1 MRFIIN
7 LLAAFAFI
15 LTVSVSINAQSWKP
29 DPMKS
34 AVVDKL
40 IGTWTSE
47 PHDFMGSSRTDVV
60 THSLR
65 HNGQY
70 MVIDASSTSTEG
82 VTYTGTL
89 FITVD
94 KSGNINGWG
103 FGDFGGVTTYTGKT
117 EGDNKISVTGV
128 SEKGGTETRDIV
140 ITGDKMVH
148 NVSFTMKGADGKDMT
163 AKMVITFNKNK

>member
-7 LLAAFAFI
+7 LLMTLAFI
-15 LTVSVSINAQSWKP
+15 SCLSLSINAQSWKP
-29 DPMKS
+29 EPMKS

-40 IGTWTSE
+40 LGTWTSE
-47 PHDFMGSSRTDVV
+47 PHEFMGSTRTDVV

-70 MVIDASSTSTEG
+70 MVIDVSSKSSDG

-89 FITVD
+89 FINVD
-94 KSGNINGWG
+94 KDGNIRGWG
-103 FGDFGGVTTYTGKT
+103 FDDFGGVQSYTGKT
-117 EGDNKISVTGV
+117 DGDSKISVSGK
-128 SEKGGTETRDIV
+128 SENGSGEQRDIV

-148 NVSFTMKGADGKDMT
+148 NITFSYKDKDGKDVVS
-163 AKMVITFNKNK
+163 KMVVTYNKNK

>member
-7 LLAAFAFI
+7 LLAAFVFI

-29 DPMKS
+29 EPMKS
-34 AVVDKL
+34 AVCDKL
-40 IGTWTSE
+40 MGSWTSE
-47 PHDFMGSSRTDVV
+47 PHDFMGSTRTDFL
-60 THSLR
+60 THSMK

-70 MVIDASSTSTEG
+70 MVIDISSKSSDG

-89 FITVD
+89 YMNVD
-94 KSGNINGWG
+94 KDGNLKGWG

-117 EGDNKISVTGV
+117 IGDNKISVTGIN
-128 SEKGGTETRDIV
+128 EKGGTEQREIE
-140 ITGDKMVH
+140 ITGNKMVH

-163 AKMVITFNKNK
+163 ANMTITFNKN